1 MWKIIQQQTQ
11 LWQRRIWP
19 VEAVISFGK
28 STPQVK
34 IPDMEVGVDN
44 SIHVQT
50 QNWSRSVKTKNL
62 FWCFYLSMGVGSR
75 VADNKEYLHKKTRKP
90 QFFLFK
96 RNIFELL

>member
-1 MWKIIQQQTQ
+1 MK
-11 LWQRRIWP
+11 
-19 VEAVISFGK
+19 
-28 STPQVK
+28 
-34 IPDMEVGVDN
+34 VGVDN

-90 QFFLFK
+90 QFFYLRGIYLNSYDWVSDDVKDGSTLLICF
-96 RNIFELL
+96 NINVNNS